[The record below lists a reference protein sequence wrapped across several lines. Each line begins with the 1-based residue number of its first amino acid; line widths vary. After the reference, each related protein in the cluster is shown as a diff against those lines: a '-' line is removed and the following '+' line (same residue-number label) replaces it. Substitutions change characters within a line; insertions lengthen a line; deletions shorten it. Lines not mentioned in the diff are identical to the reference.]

1 MQKKIVFFI
10 EKKKFDTDDES
21 LTVRQIL
28 VDYGRYNPEENVLV
42 LKEGNDLKEFNNL
55 DEVVAM
61 KNGMHFTVFSKKPNP
76 VS

>member
-28 VDYGRYNPEENVLV
+28 VDYGRYNPEESVLV